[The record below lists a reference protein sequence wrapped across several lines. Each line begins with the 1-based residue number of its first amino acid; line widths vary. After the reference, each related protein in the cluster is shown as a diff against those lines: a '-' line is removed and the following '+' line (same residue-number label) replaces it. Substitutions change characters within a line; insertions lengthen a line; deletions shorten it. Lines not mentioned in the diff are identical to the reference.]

1 MSGVYNYWYKVN
13 NPDSRNDIVQ
23 MRSGNRQPPF
33 YFGGS
38 QVPEALNLPCHRLG
52 GSVLNKYRK
61 INFKPLVKGKGI
73 QSTQRD
79 RNGNIHMPRHL
90 TLK

>member
-13 NPDSRNDIVQ
+13 NPDSNNNIVQ
-23 MRSGNRQPPF
+23 MRSNGFQKPF

-38 QVPEALNLPCHRLG
+38 QVPITLGLNSHEYS
-52 GSVLNKYRK
+52 GSGIRGYKK
-61 INFKPLVKGKGI
+61 INFKPLVRGKGI

-79 RNGNIHMPRHL
+79 KIGNIHIPRHL